1 MRTLWYAVDALKK
14 KLPNSRI
21 IINEI
26 LYREDIPNRKKDD
39 VNEALI
45 FMTHQLKSEFLKN
58 EILKIKLIFV
68 T

>member
-1 MRTLWYAVDALKK
+1 MRTLWYAVDALNK

-26 LYREDIPNRKKDD
+26 LYRENIPNRKIDD

-45 FMTHQLKSEFLKN
+45 FMTHQLKVEFLQLNKFLPPKYFN
-58 EILKIKLIFV
+58 
-68 T
+68 

>member
-14 KLPNSRI
+14 MLPNSRI

-26 LYREDIPNRKKDD
+26 LFREDIPNRMKDD
-39 VNEALI
+39 VNKALI
-45 FMTHQLKSEFLKN
+45 FMTHQLKVKFLKN
-58 EILKIKLIFV
+58 EILKIKLIFA